1 MRSVEDCRWHCDGD
15 VNVNEVQ
22 RLCFWQSTA
31 QSFTVSADEGVAEG
45 SSLPSNLTFGS
56 RTQNLANTWAPA
68 PCRDAVTMFRMLVA
82 EDAVV
87 RGSAVRSLLAE
98 AAG

>member
-1 MRSVEDCRWHCDGD
+1 M
-15 VNVNEVQ
+15 
-22 RLCFWQSTA
+22 
-31 QSFTVSADEGVAEG
+31 
-45 SSLPSNLTFGS
+45 
-56 RTQNLANTWAPA
+56 ANTWAPA
-68 PCRDAVTMFRMLVA
+68 PCRDEVTMFRMLVA